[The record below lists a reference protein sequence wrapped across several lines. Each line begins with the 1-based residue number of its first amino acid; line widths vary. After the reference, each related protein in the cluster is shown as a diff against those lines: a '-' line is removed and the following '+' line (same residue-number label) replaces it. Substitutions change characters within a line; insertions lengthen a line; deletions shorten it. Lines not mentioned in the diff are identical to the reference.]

1 MPPNNRPNRLERSGF
16 HKLSHRMGPAWIIS
30 AVACGPA
37 TMASVSIAGA
47 QYGYRFLWVVVLS
60 ALLAFVVQFM
70 AAKTGLIGR
79 KGIIALVEESW
90 GSIWAWIL
98 MIDALLATWLAAAVL
113 MKALVDTTGFV
124 TGVFKPWWSLA
135 YAVLIFLLV
144 GVGGYRWVEKVC
156 KALVAVVVVC
166 FIVTV
171 ASIKPDIGEMA
182 RGLMPAFIGGDK
194 GALMMAG
201 IMGGAVHITIISMH
215 TYNVNARNWG
225 PDDIKLAWTDTF
237 LSMFIAFGIYS
248 IAIFIAAA
256 AVLHP
261 QGIEIKTALDLARPL
276 KPVLGVYAHG
286 IFLVGFWAAVF
297 STITPTYLAAGY
309 FIADKM
315 KWGISVRD
323 PRFKGIVFLGC
334 LISLIGPF
342 VKGSFLILLVIMLAL
357 GLCGTPLVLLI
368 LLFLLNR
375 KDWAKAH
382 RNGWWLNLLGGLA
395 LLITTLLAVR
405 FILTKAGIWSG

>member
-1 MPPNNRPNRLERSGF
+1 MPSENRSKYREKSGVRRF
-16 HKLSHRMGPAWIIS
+16 FLQIGPAWIIS

-47 QYGYRFLWVVVLS
+47 HYGYQLLWVVVLS
-60 ALLAFVVQFM
+60 AVLAFVVQFM
-70 AAKTGLIGR
+70 AAKVGMIGG

-90 GSIWAWIL
+90 GNVWAWIL

-113 MKALVDTTGFV
+113 MKALVTTTGLV
-124 TGVFKPWWSLA
+124 TGVATPWWSLV
-135 YAVLIFLLV
+135 YAVLIFFLV
-144 GVGGYRWVEKVC
+144 GVGGYRWVESVC
-156 KALVAVVVVC
+156 KVLVAIVVGC

-171 ASIKPDIGEMA
+171 MMIKPDLSGMA
-182 RGLMPAFIGGDK
+182 RGLIPTFVGGSQ

-201 IMGGAVHITIISMH
+201 IMGGAVHITIIAMH

-225 PDDIKLAWTDTF
+225 TDDIGLAWTDTF

-248 IAIFIAAA
+248 VSIFVAAA

-261 QGIEIKTALDLARPL
+261 NGIEVRTAFDLSRPL

-286 IFLVGFWAAVF
+286 IFLGGFWAAVF

-315 KWGISVRD
+315 KWEISVRD
-323 PRFKGIVFLGC
+323 TRFKAVVFLGC
-334 LISLIGPF
+334 LISLVGPL
-342 VKGSFLILLVIMLAL
+342 VKGSFLILLVVMLAL
-357 GLCGTPLVLLI
+357 GLCGTPLVVFV
-368 LLFLLNR
+368 LLFLLNQ
-375 KDWAKAH
+375 KNWAKEH
-382 RNGWWLNLLGGLA
+382 RNGWWLNLLGGAA
-395 LLITTLLAVR
+395 LLITTSLAIR
-405 FILTKAGIWSG
+405 FILTKTGIWSG

>member
-1 MPPNNRPNRLERSGF
+1 MPPENRSKYLERYGF
-16 HKLSHRMGPAWIIS
+16 RRFFRQMGPAWIVS

-47 QYGYRFLWVVVLS
+47 HYGYQLLWVVLLS
-60 ALLAFVVQFM
+60 ALLAFVVQYM
-70 AAKTGLIGR
+70 AAKVGMIGG

-90 GSIWAWIL
+90 GNVWAWIL

-113 MKALVDTTGFV
+113 MKALVGTTGLV
-124 TGVFKPWWSLA
+124 TGVSTPWLSLA

-144 GVGGYRWVEKVC
+144 GLGGYRWVERVC
-156 KALVAVVVVC
+156 KALVAIVVCC

-171 ASIKPDIGEMA
+171 IMIKPDLS
-182 RGLMPAFIGGDK
+182 GLTNGLIPTFIGGSG

-201 IMGGAVHITIISMH
+201 IMGGAVHITIIAMH

-225 PDDIKLAWTDTF
+225 TNDMDLAWTDTF

-248 IAIFIAAA
+248 VTIFTAAA

-261 QGIEIKTALDLARPL
+261 QAIEVRTSFDLARPL

-286 IFLVGFWAAVF
+286 VFLGGFWAAVF
-297 STITPTYLAAGY
+297 STIMPTYLAAGY

-315 KWGISVRD
+315 KWEISVRD
-323 PRFKGIVFLGC
+323 TRFKVVVFLGC
-334 LISLIGPF
+334 LISLVGPL
-342 VKGSFLILLVIMLAL
+342 VKGSFLILLVVMLAL
-357 GLCGTPLVLLI
+357 GLCGTPPVVFI
-368 LLFLLNR
+368 LLFFLNQKR
-375 KDWAKAH
+375 WAKEH
-382 RNGWWLNLLGGLA
+382 RNGWLLNLLGSSA

-405 FILTKAGIWSG
+405 FILTKTGIWTG

>member
-1 MPPNNRPNRLERSGF
+1 
-16 HKLSHRMGPAWIIS
+16 MGPAWIVS

-47 QYGYRFLWVVVLS
+47 EYGYRLLWVVVLS

-70 AAKTGLIGR
+70 AAKAGMIGG

-90 GSIWAWIL
+90 GNAWGWIL

-113 MKALVDTTGFV
+113 MKALVGTTGLV
-124 TGVFKPWWSLA
+124 TGVFTPWWSLG
-135 YAVLIFLLV
+135 YVVLIFLLV
-144 GVGGYRWVEKVC
+144 GVGGYRWVEMVC
-156 KALVAVVVVC
+156 KALVGVVVAC

-171 ASIKPDIGEMA
+171 VTVKPDFSKMIE
-182 RGLMPAFIGGDK
+182 GLIPTFVGGSK

-215 TYNVNARNWG
+215 TYNVNARAWG
-225 PDDIKLAWTDTF
+225 PEDMRLAWMDTF

-248 IAIFIAAA
+248 VAIFLAAA
-256 AVLHP
+256 AALHP
-261 QGIEIKTALDLARPL
+261 QGIEIRTAFDLARPL

-286 IFLVGFWAAVF
+286 VFLGGFWAAVF

-315 KWGISVRD
+315 KWDVSVRD
-323 PRFKGIVFLGC
+323 PRFKSVVLLGC
-334 LISLIGPF
+334 LISLIGPL
-342 VKGSFLILLVIMLAL
+342 VKGSFLILLVVMLAL
-357 GLCGTPLVLLI
+357 GLCGTPLVVFI
-368 LLFLLNR
+368 LLYFLNR
-375 KDWAKAH
+375 KKWAKAH
-382 RNGWWLNLLGGLA
+382 RNGWVLNLLGGAA

-405 FILTKAGIWSG
+405 FVLTKSGIWSG

>member
-1 MPPNNRPNRLERSGF
+1 MQSNNNSTHRNSSSLGRFF
-16 HKLSHRMGPAWIIS
+16 HKMGPAWIIS

-47 QYGYRFLWVVVLS
+47 HYGYQLLWVVVLS

-70 AAKTGLIGR
+70 AAKVGIIGG

-90 GSIWAWIL
+90 GNVWAWIL
-98 MIDALLATWLAAAVL
+98 TIDALLATWLAAAVL
-113 MKALVDTTGFV
+113 MKALVATTGLV
-124 TGVFKPWWSLA
+124 TGVSTPWWSLV

-144 GVGGYRWVEKVC
+144 GVGGYRWVESVC
-156 KALVAVVVVC
+156 KVLVAIVVSC

-171 ASIKPDIGEMA
+171 IMIKPDLSGIA
-182 RGLMPAFIGGDK
+182 RGLIPTFIGGSRE
-194 GALMMAG
+194 ALMMVG
-201 IMGGAVHITIISMH
+201 IMGGAVHITIIAMH

-225 PDDIKLAWTDTF
+225 TDDIGLAWTDTF

-248 IAIFIAAA
+248 VTIFVAAA

-261 QGIEIKTALDLARPL
+261 HGIEVRTAFDLARPL

-286 IFLVGFWAAVF
+286 VFLGGFWAAVL

-315 KWGISVRD
+315 KWEISVRD
-323 PRFKGIVFLGC
+323 TRFKAVVFLGC
-334 LISLIGPF
+334 LISLIGPL
-342 VKGSFLILLVIMLAL
+342 VKGSFLILLVVMLAL
-357 GLCGTPLVLLI
+357 GLCGTPLVVFI
-368 LLFLLNR
+368 LLFLLNQ
-375 KDWAKAH
+375 KSWAKEH
-382 RNGWWLNLLGGLA
+382 RNGWLLNILGGAA
-395 LLITTLLAVR
+395 LVITTLLAVR
-405 FILTKAGIWSG
+405 FILTKTGIWSG

>member
-1 MPPNNRPNRLERSGF
+1 MPPENRSKFLKKSGF
-16 HKLSHRMGPAWIIS
+16 RRFFRQMGPAWIVS

-47 QYGYRFLWVVVLS
+47 HYGYQLLWVVVLS

-70 AAKTGLIGR
+70 AAKVGIIGG

-90 GSIWAWIL
+90 GNVWAWIL

-113 MKALVDTTGFV
+113 MKALVGTTGLV
-124 TGVFKPWWSLA
+124 TGVSTPWWSLA

-144 GVGGYRWVEKVC
+144 GVGGYRWVERVC
-156 KALVAVVVVC
+156 KALVAIVVCC

-171 ASIKPDIGEMA
+171 MMIKPDLSGMA
-182 RGLMPAFIGGDK
+182 NGLIPTFIGGSG

-201 IMGGAVHITIISMH
+201 IMGGAVHITIIAMH

-225 PDDIKLAWTDTF
+225 TDDMGLAWTDTF

-248 IAIFIAAA
+248 VTIFIAAA

-261 QGIEIKTALDLARPL
+261 QAIEVRTAFDLARPL
-276 KPVLGVYAHG
+276 KPVLGAYAHG
-286 IFLVGFWAAVF
+286 VFLGGFWAAVF
-297 STITPTYLAAGY
+297 STIMPTYLAAGY

-315 KWGISVRD
+315 KWEISVRD
-323 PRFKGIVFLGC
+323 TRFKVVVFLGC
-334 LISLIGPF
+334 LISLVGPL
-342 VKGSFLILLVIMLAL
+342 VKGSFLILLVVMLAL
-357 GLCGTPLVLLI
+357 GLCGTPPVVFI
-368 LLFLLNR
+368 LLFFLNQ
-375 KDWAKAH
+375 KSWAKEH
-382 RNGWWLNLLGGLA
+382 RNGWLLNLLGCSA
-395 LLITTLLAVR
+395 LLITTFLAVR
-405 FILTKAGIWSG
+405 FILTKTGIWTG

>member
-1 MPPNNRPNRLERSGF
+1 MPPDNRPKHPERSGF
-16 HKLSHRMGPAWIIS
+16 RRQFRRMGPAWIIS

-47 QYGYRFLWVVVLS
+47 QYGYRLLWVVVLS

-70 AAKTGLIGR
+70 AAKAGLIGG

-90 GSIWAWIL
+90 GNTWAWIL

-113 MKALVDTTGFV
+113 MKALVDTTGLV
-124 TGVFKPWWSLA
+124 MGVFTPWWSLV

-144 GVGGYRWVEKVC
+144 GVGGYRWVETVC

-166 FIVTV
+166 FVVTV
-171 ASIKPDIGEMA
+171 VTVKPDLNEMIE
-182 RGLMPAFIGGDK
+182 GFIPAFVGGSK

-201 IMGGAVHITIISMH
+201 IMGGAVHITIIAMH
-215 TYNVNARNWG
+215 TYNVNARDWG
-225 PDDIKLAWTDTF
+225 PDDMGLAWTDTF

-248 IAIFIAAA
+248 VSIFVAAA

-261 QGIEIKTALDLARPL
+261 QGIEIRTAFDLARPL
-276 KPVLGVYAHG
+276 RPVLGVYAHG
-286 IFLVGFWAAVF
+286 IFLGGFWAAVF

-309 FIADKM
+309 FIADKL
-315 KWGISVRD
+315 KWTVSVRD
-323 PRFKGIVFLGC
+323 PRFKGVVLLGC
-334 LISLIGPF
+334 LISLVGPL
-342 VKGSFLILLVIMLAL
+342 VKGSFLILLVVMLAL
-357 GLCGTPLVLLI
+357 GLCGTPLVVFI

-375 KDWAKAH
+375 KGWAKAH
-382 RNGWWLNLLGGLA
+382 RNGWVLNLLGGAA

-405 FILTKAGIWSG
+405 FMLTKAGIWSG